1 MKKLAF
7 FVAIVLL
14 LVTGFLGIANGIRER
29 GDAQT
34 GLQQSVWF
42 AVTLYGM
49 LGMLG
54 TVGLIRRRPW
64 TVTVTTAWAMAATY
78 AGTVASFAYSDP
90 TFSQQGTLAGVVG
103 AFVVCALIGA
113 FVVWT
118 ARSATRVPPFAEHTH
133 IPPS

>member
-7 FVAIVLL
+7 LLSVLL
-14 LVTGFLGIANGIRER
+14 LLTTAFLGISNGIRER
-29 GDAQT
+29 DDALS

-42 AVTLYGM
+42 AVSLYGV
-49 LGMLG
+49 LGLLG
-54 TVGLIRRRPW
+54 AVGLIRRRPW
-64 TVTVTTAWAMAATY
+64 TVTVTTAWAIACTY

-90 TFSQQGTLAGVVG
+90 TFSQQGTLAGVIG
-103 AFVVCALIGA
+103 AFVGGALIGA

-118 ARSATRVPPFAEHTH
+118 ARSATRVPQSAEHTH